1 MVDAPTIAPPASPP
15 ELLSPA
21 GDWEALRAAVA
32 NGADA
37 VYFGLS
43 AFNARHRAANF
54 TLEELPRVM
63 EFLHGH
69 NVRGYVT
76 LNTLI
81 FSDELDEAA
90 RFVRA
95 VAEAGADAV

>member
-1 MVDAPTIAPPASPP
+1 MSSAHGTEPRVLPP

-21 GDWEALRAAVA
+21 GDWEALRAGVA

-43 AFNARHRAANF
+43 DFNARHRATNF
-54 TLEELPRVM
+54 TLEELPRVL
-63 EFLHGH
+63 EYLHAH

-76 LNTLI
+76 CNTLI
-81 FSDELDEAA
+81 FSAELPDIVTYVMALA
-90 RFVRA
+90 SA
-95 VAEAGADAV
+95 